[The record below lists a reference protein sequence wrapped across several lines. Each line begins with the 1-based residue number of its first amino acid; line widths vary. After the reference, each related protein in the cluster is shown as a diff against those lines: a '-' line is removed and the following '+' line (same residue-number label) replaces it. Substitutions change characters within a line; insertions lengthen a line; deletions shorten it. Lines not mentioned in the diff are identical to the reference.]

1 MLVRE
6 NGNGKELGRVRIR
19 TSDPEL
25 ATESYR
31 EFSPNS
37 DLNVFQWDGSD
48 FLFGFGVEK
57 LPHIS
62 LIRFRMRSAGITRS
76 PNGSREY
83 IAATVPLRNSIVGL
97 GAANNGSIGPGMM
110 RQYRADEVF
119 DAGFPN
125 SDVFTLMFEQ
135 QWADD
140 IACNL
145 ANDIIDPLE
154 TARLVSSRDGYGA
167 SLLRLITYSWR
178 ELSESP
184 KHPAAMKQMEE
195 HLATLFWLSVMADD
209 DTAACEAR
217 SVPNYLR
224 RAEEFIAANL
234 TNPPSLDKIARV
246 ADVSVSALTRSFQRR
261 YGVSPMAF
269 MKQRRLE
276 MVRGQL
282 LTARDEG
289 KTVTG
294 IATEHGFCHLGQFA
308 VDYRKM
314 FGELLS
320 ETLRHR

>member
-1 MLVRE
+1 MIVHADSK
-6 NGNGKELGRVRIR
+6 GNNLECVGIR
-19 TSDPEL
+19 TTDPEL

-31 EFSPNS
+31 AFSPKS
-37 DLNVFQWDGSD
+37 EIRIFRWGGSD
-48 FLFGFGVEK
+48 FLFGFGVGR
-57 LPHIS
+57 LPHMS
-62 LIRFRMRSAGITRS
+62 LIRFRMRNAGIARNS
-76 PNGSREY
+76 NGSREH
-83 IAATVPLRNSIVGL
+83 ISATIPLRNAIVRL
-97 GAANNGSIGPGMM
+97 GATNNGSIGPGMM
-110 RQYRADEVF
+110 RQYRANEAF

-125 SDVFTLMFEQ
+125 SDVFTLMFQQ

-145 ANDIIDPLE
+145 ANDIVDPLE

-178 ELSESP
+178 ELSGNL

-195 HLATLFWLSVMADD
+195 HLVTLFWLSIMADD
-209 DTAACEAR
+209 DTAACEVR

-246 ADVSVSALTRSFQRR
+246 ADVSVSTLTRSFQRR

-289 KTVTG
+289 KTVTV
-294 IATEHGFCHLGQFA
+294 IATKYGFFHLGQFA

-314 FGELLS
+314 FGELPS